1 MNKEKRRRP
10 ISKRSRKR
18 ASRHNFSVLGV
29 CGVVVLLT
37 VMLSISSITLKA
49 KDSACATQEAEL
61 QEQIKDEKAR
71 AKEIKDLEK
80 YVGTD
85 EYIESVAKEKLGL
98 VHEGEIVFKS
108 E

>member
-1 MNKEKRRRP
+1 MNNEKRRRP
-10 ISKRSRKR
+10 VSKRSRKR

-37 VMLSISSITLKA
+37 VMLSISSITLKT

>member
-10 ISKRSRKR
+10 ASKRSRKH

-37 VMLSISSITLKA
+37 VMLSISSITLMA